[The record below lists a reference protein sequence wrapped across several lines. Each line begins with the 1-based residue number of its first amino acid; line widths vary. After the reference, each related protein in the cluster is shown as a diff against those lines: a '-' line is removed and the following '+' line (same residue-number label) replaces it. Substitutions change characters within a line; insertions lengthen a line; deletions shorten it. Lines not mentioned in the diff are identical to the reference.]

1 MYTTPMRM
9 RKIDRRK
16 GEKVM
21 KKELIQLIQKRQR
34 LIEECIA
41 DSRKVGA
48 EDQVKLLA
56 ARHDELQKVL
66 DYVKTQK

>member
-1 MYTTPMRM
+1 
-9 RKIDRRK
+9 
-16 GEKVM
+16 M
-21 KKELIQLIQKRQR
+21 KKELIQLIQKRHR

-41 DSRKVGA
+41 DARKVGD
-48 EDQVKLLA
+48 EVQVKLLA